1 MRTLLIEG
9 MMCAHCQAHVTD
21 ALNAMEGVSAV
32 VDQKAGTAVVTEERE
47 VPESEYKVAIE
58 AAGYTLKGIQ

>member
-47 VPESEYKVAIE
+47 VSESEYKAAIE

>member
-21 ALNAMEGVSAV
+21 ALNALEGVSAV

-47 VPESEYKVAIE
+47 VS
-58 AAGYTLKGIQ
+58 